1 MTVSD
6 LDRLVS
12 NTEVNDATKSA
23 LRIVRKAVMNGE
35 CGDAEIGKAVWSIA
49 IDTSAGRQV
58 RMSFNFKR
66 VNDGDNR

>member
-12 NTEVNDATKSA
+12 KTEVNEATKSA
-23 LRIVRKAVMNGE
+23 LREVRKAVMSGS
-35 CGDAEIGKAVWSIA
+35 CGNAEIGRGVWSIA

-66 VNDGDNR
+66 VSDGDNR

>member
-1 MTVSD
+1 MTVND

-12 NTEVNDATKSA
+12 KTEVNEATKSA
-23 LRIVRKAVMNGE
+23 LRVVRKAVLSGS
-35 CGDAEIGKAVWSIA
+35 CGNAEIGRGVWSIA

-66 VNDGDNR
+66 IKDGDNG